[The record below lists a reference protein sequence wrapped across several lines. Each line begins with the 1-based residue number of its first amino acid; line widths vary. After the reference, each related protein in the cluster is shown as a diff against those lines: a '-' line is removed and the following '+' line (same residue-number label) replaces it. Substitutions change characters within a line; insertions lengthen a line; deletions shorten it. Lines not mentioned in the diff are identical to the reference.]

1 MAIKYYFS
9 KIAEM
14 FHKSRKVYGRNNEF
28 KFLKVIF
35 FNIILIILDL
45 LSIALILPAIDL
57 VVNSGKSTSFNI
69 PVFSNKLNLNY
80 LLFSIVIIFGIKS
93 ILTLMINKYQFK
105 IIFNLSKNL
114 SETIYKKYIKKSYV
128 FFTENNSS
136 ILLRNVYNECNIF
149 SNGVILT
156 TMRIISEILILFFFL
171 IFLLKFNYAITLSLI
186 FFFGLLGLTYIMLVK
201 NTLYNLG
208 TNRTKSESGRI
219 KFIQEG
225 FRSFQL
231 IKIFNLKDYFTKK
244 YKKYN
249 DESHQIFIKE
259 RFLSILPKIIF
270 EFLTIL
276 FLVLLVYFCFN
287 YYENK
292 NELIIVLSA
301 FSLVSIRLLPVINSI
316 LYSLQTLRFNSPVIN
331 NLYKIYFETENEKE
345 RKIENSITF
354 TKSLEL
360 KNLYYK
366 YKGTQV
372 NILDN
377 LNLKIKKGDIVSI
390 SGASG
395 SGKTSL
401 LNIIMGILNIEKG
414 ELFFD
419 DNKIDNKKDFNLTNL
434 SFVPQSTFI
443 FDENI
448 INNVIL
454 DRKFDETKFQKTLEY
469 SGLNDFYYN
478 LKNKEKSLGESGIKI
493 SGGQMQRISI
503 ARAIYRNPD
512 LIVLD
517 EPTSSI
523 DKKISDQVFD
533 NLKKLNKD
541 TDCTLVLVTHNP
553 IPKNFATI
561 NLSLE
566 SGKLKI
572 LST

>member
-1 MAIKYYFS
+1 MAIKYYFL
-9 KIAEM
+9 KVGEM

-80 LLFSIVIIFGIKS
+80 LLFTIVTIFGIKS
-93 ILTLMINKYQFK
+93 ILALMINKYQFK

-136 ILLRNVYNECNIF
+136 ILLRNIYNECNIF
-149 SNGVILT
+149 SNGIILT

-201 NTLYNLG
+201 NILYNLG

-249 DESHQIFIKE
+249 DESHQIFVKE

-301 FSLVSIRLLPVINSI
+301 FTLVSIRLLPIINSI

-345 RKIENSITF
+345 RKVENSITF

-448 INNVIL
+448 INNIIL

-523 DKKISDQVFD
+523 DKKISDQIFD

-541 TDCTLVLVTHNP
+541 TDCTLILVTHNP

>member
-1 MAIKYYFS
+1 MAIKYYFL
-9 KIAEM
+9 KVGEM

-80 LLFSIVIIFGIKS
+80 LLFTIVTIFGIKS
-93 ILTLMINKYQFK
+93 ILALMINKYQFK
-105 IIFNLSKNL
+105 IIFNLSKNI

-136 ILLRNVYNECNIF
+136 ILLRNIYNECNIF
-149 SNGVILT
+149 SNGIILT

-201 NTLYNLG
+201 NILYNLG

-249 DESHQIFIKE
+249 DESHQIFVKE

-345 RKIENSITF
+345 RKVENSITF

-448 INNVIL
+448 INNIIL

-541 TDCTLVLVTHNP
+541 TDCTLILVTHNP

>member
-1 MAIKYYFS
+1 M
-9 KIAEM
+9 
-14 FHKSRKVYGRNNEF
+14 
-28 KFLKVIF
+28 
-35 FNIILIILDL
+35 
-45 LSIALILPAIDL
+45 
-57 VVNSGKSTSFNI
+57 
-69 PVFSNKLNLNY
+69 
-80 LLFSIVIIFGIKS
+80 
-93 ILTLMINKYQFK
+93 
-105 IIFNLSKNL
+105 
-114 SETIYKKYIKKSYV
+114 
-128 FFTENNSS
+128 
-136 ILLRNVYNECNIF
+136 
-149 SNGVILT
+149 
-156 TMRIISEILILFFFL
+156 
-171 IFLLKFNYAITLSLI
+171 
-186 FFFGLLGLTYIMLVK
+186 
-201 NTLYNLG
+201 
-208 TNRTKSESGRI
+208 
-219 KFIQEG
+219 
-225 FRSFQL
+225 
-231 IKIFNLKDYFTKK
+231 
-244 YKKYN
+244 
-249 DESHQIFIKE
+249 
-259 RFLSILPKIIF
+259 
-270 EFLTIL
+270 
-276 FLVLLVYFCFN
+276 
-287 YYENK
+287 
-292 NELIIVLSA
+292 
-301 FSLVSIRLLPVINSI
+301 
-316 LYSLQTLRFNSPVIN
+316 
-331 NLYKIYFETENEKE
+331 
-345 RKIENSITF
+345 
-354 TKSLEL
+354 
-360 KNLYYK
+360 YYK

>member
-9 KIAEM
+9 KIDEM

-35 FNIILIILDL
+35 LNIIIIILDL
-45 LSIALILPAIDL
+45 LGIALILPAIDL
-57 VVNSGKSTSFNI
+57 VVNSGKSTFFNI
-69 PVFSNKLNLNY
+69 PVFSNKINFNY
-80 LLFSIVIIFGIKS
+80 LLFTIVTIFGIKS

-114 SETIYKKYIKKSYV
+114 SETIYKKYIAKSYI

-136 ILLRNVYNECNIF
+136 ILLRNIYNECNIF
-149 SNGVILT
+149 SNGIILT

-201 NTLYNLG
+201 NILYNLG

-249 DESHQIFIKE
+249 DESHQVYVKE
-259 RFLSILPKIIF
+259 RFLAILPKIIF
-270 EFLTIL
+270 EFSTIL

-301 FSLVSIRLLPVINSI
+301 FCLVSIRLLPIINSI
-316 LYSLQTLRFNSPVIN
+316 FYSLQTLRFNSPVIN

-414 ELFFD
+414 ELFVD
-419 DNKIDNKKDFNLTNL
+419 DNKIDNKRDFNLTNL

-454 DRKFDETKFQKTLEY
+454 DRKFDETKFKKTLEY

-523 DKKISDQVFD
+523 DKKISDQLFD

-541 TDCTLVLVTHNP
+541 TNCTLILVSHNP
-553 IPKNFATI
+553 LPKNFATI

-566 SGKLKI
+566 YGKLKI

>member
-9 KIAEM
+9 KVGEM

-35 FNIILIILDL
+35 FNIIVIVLDL
-45 LSIALILPAIDL
+45 LSVALILPVIDL
-57 VVNSGKSTSFNI
+57 IVNSGKSTFFNI

-80 LLFSIVIIFGIKS
+80 LLFTIVTIFGIKS
-93 ILTLMINKYQFK
+93 ILTLMINKYQFN

-114 SETIYKKYIKKSYV
+114 SETIYKKYIRKSYV

-156 TMRIISEILILFFFL
+156 TIRIISEILILFFFL

-186 FFFGLLGLTYIMLVK
+186 FFFGLLGFIYITLVK
-201 NTLYNLG
+201 NILYNLG

-249 DESHQIFIKE
+249 DESHQIFVKE

-270 EFLTIL
+270 EFSTIL

-292 NELIIVLSA
+292 DELIIMLSA
-301 FSLVSIRLLPVINSI
+301 FSLVSIRLLPIINSI
-316 LYSLQTLRFNSPVIN
+316 FYSLQTLRFNSPVIN

-366 YKGTQV
+366 YKDTTV

-390 SGASG
+390 SGVSG

-401 LNIIMGILNIEKG
+401 LNIIMGILNIEQG
-414 ELFFD
+414 ELFVD
-419 DNKIDNKKDFNLTNL
+419 DNKIDNKRDFNLTNL

-448 INNVIL
+448 VNNVIL
-454 DRKFDETKFQKTLEY
+454 NKKFDETKFQKTLEY

-478 LKNKEKSLGESGIKI
+478 LKDKEKSLGESGIKI

-523 DKKISDQVFD
+523 DKKTSNQLFD
-533 NLKKLNKD
+533 NLKKLNNE
-541 TDCTLVLVTHNP
+541 TNCTLILVSHNP
-553 IPKNFATI
+553 LPVNFATI